1 MAVSHVWAVTE
12 LIQKNDASGI
22 VCCAKFSV
30 TSTDDVT
37 TTTITRSG
45 QVKLEDPAPET
56 MIPYGDLT
64 EATVMTWISDK
75 LGPTGGNF
83 EVNNAAWIESVDNPP
98 TPLTVTEALPW

>member
-12 LIQKNDASGI
+12 LMQKNDGSGI

-37 TTTITRSG
+37 TTTITTNG
-45 QVKLEDPAPET
+45 LVDLEDPAPES

-75 LGPTGGNF
+75 LGPKGGNY
-83 EVNNAAWIESVDNPP
+83 EVNNAAWIDSVDNPP
-98 TPLTVTEALPW
+98 LPPTTTEALPW